1 MIFDRKLLPDV
12 PIGGG
17 ALVFVAVVA
26 VTLALVLRPA
36 SLTGDAEADAAC
48 NALASAA
55 IDDSGQTSGAKLATL
70 TEDERNA
77 IIREVMEHAERSTIE
92 EIRRA
97 GIALGATNAV
107 GPIPLLGGNRLHDG
121 VRPVRRRLRPARL
134 EAAGRGADPRV
145 APGHEQASRHPSP
158 RETGASLSCHR
169 RRRCATAR
177 PVAGLGR
184 HDADPATD
192 PVQTG
197 EGS

>member
-1 MIFDRKLLPDV
+1 VNRSPYFRMYL
-12 PIGGG
+12 IGGG
-17 ALVFVAVVA
+17 ALVLVAVVA

-36 SLTGDAEADAAC
+36 PLTGDAEADAAC

-77 IIREVMEHAERSTIE
+77 IIREVMEHDERSTIE

-134 EAAGRGADPRV
+134 DAAGRGADPRV

-158 RETGASLSCHR
+158 RETGASLSCPPSAA
-169 RRRCATAR
+169 RCATAR

-184 HDADPATD
+184 HDADPAANS
-192 PVQTG
+192 VRTG